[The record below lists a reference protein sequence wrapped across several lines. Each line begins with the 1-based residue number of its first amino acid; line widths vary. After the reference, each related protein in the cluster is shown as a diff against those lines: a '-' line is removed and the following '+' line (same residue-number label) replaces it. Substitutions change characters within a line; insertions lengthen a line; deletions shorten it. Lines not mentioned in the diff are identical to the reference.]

1 MGEIAYGDAMEAEQ
15 ADFADFFR
23 AEYQTLLRAM
33 YLISGSRDEAE
44 ELAQG
49 AFVKA
54 LERWDRV
61 QEMDNPAGY
70 LYRTAVNSRRSV
82 ARRLRFAAQRAL
94 SLRPPDVIAQ
104 SDDRD
109 QIRRAL
115 ATLPASQREAIV
127 LVGWLGLTDAEAG
140 RVLGVSAGAVR
151 VRISR
156 AKASLRPLMERSP
169 A

>member
-1 MGEIAYGDAMEAEQ
+1 MEAEQ
-15 ADFADFFR
+15 ADFEDFFR

-33 YLISGSRDEAE
+33 YLISGTRDEAE
-44 ELAQG
+44 ELAQE
-49 AFVKA
+49 AFVKV

-61 QEMDNPAGY
+61 REMDNPSGY
-70 LYRTAVNSRRSV
+70 LYRTAVNTRRSV
-82 ARRLRFAAQRAL
+82 ARRLRLAAQRAL
-94 SLRPPDVIAQ
+94 FLHSPDVIAQ

-115 ATLPASQREAIV
+115 ALLPVSQREAIV
-127 LVGWLGLTDAEAG
+127 LVEWLGLTDAEAG

-156 AKASLRPLMERSP
+156 AKASLQTPMERSS